1 MKNIKK
7 SLWKGQSPQKSEN
20 QLFFGF
26 GVPALG
32 GFSQENPPAYGALV
46 CHDELLA
53 CASYAAMCSF
63 LLRSE
68 NMTLKR
74 AHLLLERYGMD
85 VLAEIANDYSA
96 LDFLELSS
104 DAHSFLLSFLFFCN
118 DFLFIY
124 QKISVLLK
132 ISPSLR
138 YGVISIWIGRRSDGH
153 LQSACDPPS
162 YPLPLC

>member
-1 MKNIKK
+1 MNMNNKLMKVDNQVAVIIDAICEETDQRTICRGILLRKTSKGWYTETEKK
-7 SLWKGQSPQKSEN
+7 LIFAFHSTGLEVGAIYTLEAHLESDTTYD
-20 QLFFGF
+20 
-26 GVPALG
+26 ALY
-32 GFSQENPPAYGALV
+32 EVRHA
-46 CHDELLA
+46 ELLA

-104 DAHSFLLSFLFFCN
+104 DAQNNLYVFAAE
-118 DFLFIY
+118 DR
-124 QKISVLLK
+124 KSV
-132 ISPSLR
+132 
-138 YGVISIWIGRRSDGH
+138 V
-153 LQSACDPPS
+153 
-162 YPLPLC
+162 